1 MEIKEVLRRAFKYGE
16 IADIKRMRYEP
27 YKMEVALDAV
37 RIIGTSIT
45 PKFVIDGENQWV
57 FEQLVKWMH
66 GDESMMAID
75 PATGGQIQGRLKSGI
90 YLGGN
95 TGSGKSLAL
104 QIMSIYRNIDNIQI
118 RINGEMCCLRFKP
131 YRVDDICDTYAKTG
145 DISKFKKM
153 PILCV
158 QDFGSEAKETLYMGN
173 RINVM
178 QQIIESRGDRG
189 DLVTLLSS
197 NLPLTHQLLMEKYGG
212 RVVSRLTEMC
222 NYIELKGIDRRKQ
235 LNPQSTK

>member
-27 YKMEVALDAV
+27 YKMEVALEAI

-57 FEQLVKWMH
+57 FEQLIKWMH

-104 QIMSIYRNIDNIQI
+104 QVMSIYRNIDNIQI
-118 RINGEMCCLRFKP
+118 RINGEM
-131 YRVDDICDTYAKTG
+131 YRP
-145 DISKFKKM
+145 S
-153 PILCV
+153 V
-158 QDFGSEAKETLYMGN
+158 QAVS
-173 RINVM
+173 
-178 QQIIESRGDRG
+178 
-189 DLVTLLSS
+189 
-197 NLPLTHQLLMEKYGG
+197 GG
-212 RVVSRLTEMC
+212 RNLRHLC
-222 NYIELKGIDRRKQ
+222 QNGRYLKVQEDADFVCAGFRQRGQ
-235 LNPQSTK
+235 RNPIHGQPHQRDAADYREPWR

>member
-27 YKMEVALDAV
+27 YKMEVALDAI

-45 PKFVIDGENQWV
+45 PKFVIDDENQWV
-57 FEQLVKWMH
+57 FEQVIKWMH

-104 QIMSIYRNIDNIQI
+104 QVMSIYRNIDNIQI
-118 RINGEMCCLRFKP
+118 RINGEIVPSVPTSIGWMTSATSMPKRAISPSSRRCRFCVCRISAARPKKP
-131 YRVDDICDTYAKTG
+131 YTWAT
-145 DISKFKKM
+145 
-153 PILCV
+153 
-158 QDFGSEAKETLYMGN
+158 A
-173 RINVM
+173 
-178 QQIIESRGDRG
+178 
-189 DLVTLLSS
+189 
-197 NLPLTHQLLMEKYGG
+197 
-212 RVVSRLTEMC
+212 
-222 NYIELKGIDRRKQ
+222 
-235 LNPQSTK
+235 ST